1 MPHSKREFCKTL
13 LGAALIISTPLM
25 AEQTLTANEIIA
37 RSDAIRN
44 PPGSF
49 LMTIAITQYDNG
61 RKGDSTVVKVNSKPS
76 ESTGQYRS
84 LVEMISPRRDRGKL
98 VLRNND
104 DLWLYDPSS
113 KASVR
118 IAPQQ
123 RLLGQVSNGD
133 VMSSNFALD
142 YDSVIEG
149 EERIRDGEKN
159 QRDSYRLK
167 LTSDKR
173 HVTYPAIEYWVDK
186 ENFQPLKGK
195 FYATSGRLLKVA
207 YYRKF
212 KPIMGSIRPSEV
224 LIIDGLDTK
233 KITRMQ
239 FSSIEK
245 VEIPEFWF
253 QRNWLSRH
261 ESTQ

>member
-1 MPHSKREFCKTL
+1 MCHSKRNFCKTL
-13 LGAALIISTPLM
+13 LAGALILSSPVM
-25 AEQTLTANEIIA
+25 AEYPLTANEIIA

-49 LMTIAITQYDNG
+49 VMTIAITQYDNG

-76 ESTGQYRS
+76 ESNGQYRS

-113 KASVR
+113 KTSVR

-133 VMSSNFALD
+133 VMNSNFALD
-142 YDSVIEG
+142 YDSVLEG
-149 EERIRDGEKN
+149 EEHIRDGDKN

-167 LTSDKR
+167 LNSDKA
-173 HVTYPAIEYWVDK
+173 HVTYPTIEYWVDK

-195 FYATSGRLLKVA
+195 FYAASGRLLKVA

-212 KPIMGSIRPSEV
+212 KPLLGSIRPSEV
-224 LIIDGLDTK
+224 LIIDGLDSK

-245 VEIPEFWF
+245 VQIPEFWF
-253 QRNWLSRH
+253 QRNWLARH
-261 ESTQ
+261 ESSQ